1 MRSRES
7 SLRTLGL
14 STRGRSSFLAMIV
27 ATSLVPS
34 AASAQSGRGAA
45 PTPPPSTGSQRLEL
59 CPCPAQ
65 DVVLEG
71 DDRAAVRQRDPQTP
85 TGEAPRI
92 GVGVPQGEPLPS
104 RDVILEV
111 LRGRAGATGV
121 SPRIGVG
128 PAQGEP
134 IPNRDIVLEEDYGL
148 AVRQRDPQ
156 TPTPDAGQRIQG
168 EPIPGRDIVLEEDY
182 GRAVR
187 QRDPQTLT
195 PDGGQR
201 IQGEPI
207 PNRDVVIQGEGG
219 RLAAPAS
226 TGEPSPDRRRRD

>member
-14 STRGRSSFLAMIV
+14 STRGRSSFLAMIL

-34 AASAQSGRGAA
+34 VASAQSAARGAA

-104 RDVILEV
+104 RDVILQE
-111 LRGRAGATGV
+111 LRGRTGATGEA
-121 SPRIGVG
+121 PRIGVG

-156 TPTPDAGQRIQG
+156 T
-168 EPIPGRDIVLEEDY
+168 
-182 GRAVR
+182 
-187 QRDPQTLT
+187 LT

-207 PNRDVVIQGEGG
+207 PNRDVEIQGEGG